1 MLFLKITFRPF
12 TKEEFFRFEEWEIES
27 YANALIRSKTES
39 KEDALCVSAE
49 ELEEMLPDGLS
60 TEDNYFLTALDSE
73 QNEIGFVWYSETD
86 VDEVFLSELFVY
98 DEFKKEG
105 LEKAVL
111 SEFEKVCGASLISL
125 HVFDCDKEQ
134 IKLFKNAGYEEYAH
148 NPPASTYMKKE
159 V

>member
-39 KEDALCVSAE
+39 KDDALCISAE

-105 LEKAVL
+105 LEEAVL
-111 SEFEKVCGASLISL
+111 SEFEKVCGASLIRL